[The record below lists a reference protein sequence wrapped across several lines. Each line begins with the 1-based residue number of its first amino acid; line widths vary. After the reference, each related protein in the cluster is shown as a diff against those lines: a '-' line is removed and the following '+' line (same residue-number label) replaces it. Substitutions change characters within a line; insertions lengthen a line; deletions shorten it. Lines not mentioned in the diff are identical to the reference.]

1 VNKRY
6 IGPVVYLVLVSLT
19 ATLAFSFSIAPRDVS
34 WTGEVKDWIG
44 RENWIPDR
52 EYIPLSY
59 ASFFL
64 YENGEEQFFV
74 LNSQKEF
81 SSYMD
86 ALLGRFVTKTR
97 SSISKES
104 LDEILAMDKVLV
116 YAHRFPES
124 FGPLGLSGSFEVG
137 YFILEDKLE
146 EGLEGT
152 IIMQDRRAGEYSH
165 YSVWQITDWGL
176 W

>member
-1 VNKRY
+1 MNKRH
-6 IGPVVYLVLVSLT
+6 IGPIIYLVLVSLT
-19 ATLAFSFSIAPRDVS
+19 AALAFSISIAPRDIS
-34 WTGEVKDWIG
+34 LIDEV
-44 RENWIPDR
+44 ENWIRKENWVSDVRYEP
-52 EYIPLSY
+52 ISY

-74 LNSQKEF
+74 LTSHKEF
-81 SSYMD
+81 VSYID

-104 LDEILAMDKVLV
+104 LDEILDTDKVLV

-124 FGPLGLSGSFEVG
+124 FGPLGLSGSFEVA
-137 YFILEDKLE
+137 YFILEDKMG
-146 EGLEGT
+146 EGLEGA
-152 IIMQDRRAGEYSH
+152 IIMRDRRAGEYSH